1 MLKTLTTV
9 ASVALPIEERWSIKR
24 CRYAPDGESV
34 GRVCIATGTHGD
46 EMMGQLIVYLVQ
58 QRIAAH
64 PDALRGTGFAELAGQ
79 AENSI
84 LPGYVGI
91 ETSQSAF
98 GDTYAWLK
106 RLLLWPLESLLA
118 GSGLPQEQQNA
129 LAQQAGQQLLP
140 LLEQSAKALP
150 PQPELV
156 ALDWFNGRRYPY
168 NNDQASSAVCGLDLG
183 VSAPVLYRALV
194 EATAYGQRRIVTG
207 LTEHGIRI
215 DRIVAVGGIAQKSPF
230 VMQTLS
236 DVLQR
241 PITVSPVSQT
251 CALGAAIY
259 ASVGAGLYASV
270 EQAQAAIC
278 RPCRTIYQPDPT
290 AAAYHAQK
298 YQRYCELCRKTDA
311 SSFPD

>member
-1 MLKTLTTV
+1 M
-9 ASVALPIEERWSIKR
+9 
-24 CRYAPDGESV
+24 
-34 GRVCIATGTHGD
+34 
-46 EMMGQLIVYLVQ
+46 
-58 QRIAAH
+58 
-64 PDALRGTGFAELAGQ
+64 
-79 AENSI
+79 
-84 LPGYVGI
+84 
-91 ETSQSAF
+91 
-98 GDTYAWLK
+98 
-106 RLLLWPLESLLA
+106 
-118 GSGLPQEQQNA
+118 
-129 LAQQAGQQLLP
+129 
-140 LLEQSAKALP
+140 
-150 PQPELV
+150 
-156 ALDWFNGRRYPY
+156 
-168 NNDQASSAVCGLDLG
+168 
-183 VSAPVLYRALV
+183 
-194 EATAYGQRRIVTG
+194 TG

-259 ASVGAGLYASV
+259 ASVGARLYANV

-311 SSFPD
+311 SSFPG

>member
-106 RLLLWPLESLLA
+106 RLLLWPFEALLA

-140 LLEQSAKALP
+140 LLEQAAKALP

-183 VSAPVLYRALV
+183 VSAPALYRALV

-259 ASVGAGLYASV
+259 ASVGAGLYANV

-278 RPCRTIYQPDPT
+278 RPCRTIYQPDPA

-298 YQRYCELCRKTDA
+298 YQRYCELCRKIDA
-311 SSFPD
+311 SSFPG

>member
-1 MLKTLTTV
+1 MLTADVPMFTTIV
-9 ASVALPIEERWSIKR
+9 PAHTPAPTAPACASNE
-24 CRYAPDGESV
+24 
-34 GRVCIATGTHGD
+34 
-46 EMMGQLIVYLVQ
+46 
-58 QRIAAH
+58 
-64 PDALRGTGFAELAGQ
+64 
-79 AENSI
+79 
-84 LPGYVGI
+84 
-91 ETSQSAF
+91 
-98 GDTYAWLK
+98 
-106 RLLLWPLESLLA
+106 
-118 GSGLPQEQQNA
+118 
-129 LAQQAGQQLLP
+129 
-140 LLEQSAKALP
+140 P

-183 VSAPVLYRALV
+183 VSAPALYRALV

-259 ASVGAGLYASV
+259 ASVGAGLYANV

-278 RPCRTIYQPDPT
+278 RPCRTIYQPDPA

-298 YQRYCELCRKTDA
+298 YQRYCELCRKIDA
-311 SSFPD
+311 SSFPG